1 MPKRQRTKAN
11 HWTPEQ
17 KIAYARGERHACPL
31 CEEECATTEM
41 EGNHKVPLR
50 HSEKY
55 GLSYKRPPNWLL
67 CSACHVLKTT
77 CEKGDRSP
85 TMRSVET
92 YKPTR
97 SPRVGFGELKVLT
110 RKLKEKRLDSALWN
124 RLTEH
129 VAAGDWLPMG
139 GNRGGY
145 KEVADLAALLSRPPG
160 LHHPLQQPQ
169 RMPVANKQAL
179 RSRLQKGDAER
190 PLKVHTL
197 RLPTTGHTEVALK
210 RPATLLQQ
218 LWRAGLHGAHHRFVH
233 ATTPG
238 AFHGKRTFAVV
249 TDKHA
254 KPTKVVRLLVRG
266 ESSYG
271 EGNASIDFDPA
282 RGKVVQANVDVATG
296 KVAVAYKPIAML
308 HLAESLSRAKLRGR
322 YHRFV
327 QASTPGA
334 FAGKRTF
341 LVVTDARGKPTRAVR
356 LLVDGQTA
364 LTFDFDRSWG
374 DVRRVEVDL
383 DRGEIDVYYEP
394 HGGATRQ
401 VVSGA

>member
-1 MPKRQRTKAN
+1 M
-11 HWTPEQ
+11 
-17 KIAYARGERHACPL
+17 
-31 CEEECATTEM
+31 
-41 EGNHKVPLR
+41 
-50 HSEKY
+50 
-55 GLSYKRPPNWLL
+55 
-67 CSACHVLKTT
+67 
-77 CEKGDRSP
+77 
-85 TMRSVET
+85 
-92 YKPTR
+92 
-97 SPRVGFGELKVLT
+97 
-110 RKLKEKRLDSALWN
+110 
-124 RLTEH
+124 
-129 VAAGDWLPMG
+129 
-139 GNRGGY
+139 
-145 KEVADLAALLSRPPG
+145 
-160 LHHPLQQPQ
+160 
-169 RMPVANKQAL
+169 
-179 RSRLQKGDAER
+179 
-190 PLKVHTL
+190 
-197 RLPTTGHTEVALK
+197 
-210 RPATLLQQ
+210 
-218 LWRAGLHGAHHRFVH
+218 
-233 ATTPG
+233 
-238 AFHGKRTFAVV
+238 
-249 TDKHA
+249 
-254 KPTKVVRLLVRG
+254 VRLLVRG

-282 RGKVVQANVDVATG
+282 RQGGAGHVDVATG
-296 KVAVAYKPIAML
+296 KVAVVYKPIAML